1 MTQASPGT
9 PATLTPPRTSIL
21 LCSSMPTTKT
31 MFPLLFHGGVPPL
44 LPSLSPSH
52 VLSLLQIKSS
62 AAAALCLQVATAA
75 GETRRRVHT
84 PWIRGKD
91 WVKGT
96 RI

>member
-31 MFPLLFHGGVPPL
+31 MLPLLFHGGVPPL

-62 AAAALCLQVATAA
+62 AAAV
-75 GETRRRVHT
+75 GETRLRART
-84 PWIRGKD
+84 PQIRWIRDEEG
-91 WVKGT
+91 WNE
-96 RI
+96 